1 MCIANVRSNLL
12 SVFKA
17 GFVKLVLVK
26 KWLVIYIFD
35 SKIFEC
41 ADILKLSL
49 KCFVIK
55 KLVYLNT
62 DFSILVAENGAI
74 PLLVEPNAFLPSLS
88 SSYSSSKI

>member
-12 SVFKA
+12 SIFKA

-26 KWLVIYIFD
+26 KRLVIYIFD

-55 KLVYLNT
+55 KLIYLNT
-62 DFSILVAENGAI
+62 DFSILVAEKRSNT
-74 PLLVEPNAFLPSLS
+74 VEPNAFLPSLS

>member
-17 GFVKLVLVK
+17 SFVKLVLVK
-26 KWLVIYIFD
+26 KWLVIYMFD
-35 SKIFEC
+35 DKIFEC

-62 DFSILVAENGAI
+62 DFSILVAEKRSNTA
-74 PLLVEPNAFLPSLS
+74 LS
-88 SSYSSSKI
+88 